1 MKLVHFLIAVCLL
14 FVSTFSYALN
24 LPQFWVAEG
33 YREIAFTN
41 NTQVQLLPVK
51 VDNFDSLNRCLE
63 FIDDQNNIVT
73 DKNLKGYALKQR
85 VTLVCSRQR

>member
-33 YREIAFTN
+33 FREVAFSN
-41 NTQVQLLPVK
+41 NSNVQLLPVK
-51 VDNFDSLNRCLE
+51 VDNFDSLSRCLD

-73 DKNLKGYALKQR
+73 DKNLKGYAIKQK
-85 VTLVCSRQR
+85 VTLACSRQR